1 MKTFERF
8 QYYDFEINF
17 LKNKIFFKILRTVL
31 VKSTKTE
38 NTSLENER
46 LILSV
51 TGKTKFKLVIGD
63 LIRALVI

>member
-1 MKTFERF
+1 M
-8 QYYDFEINF
+8 
-17 LKNKIFFKILRTVL
+17 VL

-51 TGKTKFKLVIGD
+51 TCKTKFKLVIDD